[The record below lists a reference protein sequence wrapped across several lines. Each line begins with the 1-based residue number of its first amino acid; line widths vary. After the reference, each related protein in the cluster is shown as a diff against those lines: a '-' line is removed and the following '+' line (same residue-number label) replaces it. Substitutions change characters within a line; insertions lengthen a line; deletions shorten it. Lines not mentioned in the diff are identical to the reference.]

1 MAFFGVYRGTVLDNA
16 DPGAM
21 RRVKVSVE
29 GREGWALVA
38 LAGPKLE
45 VGSNVIVAFER
56 GNADYPVI
64 LGRVA

>member
-1 MAFFGVYRGTVLDNA
+1 MAFYGVYRGIVLDNA
-16 DPGAM
+16 DPGAL

-29 GREGWALVA
+29 GREGWALVT
-38 LAGPKLE
+38 LSGPKLE

-56 GNADYPVI
+56 GNPDYPVI